1 MEKVLSSLQ
10 AFFFLL
16 VFSKASLLYFIGLS
30 LKTVVLVFPI
40 KLFFCLLSLPAFWTM
55 YIIIDSVWLF
65 FSVLFLKLQNLTSEI
80 FLPFSILS
88 FLSVNFLSDIIVY
101 VFFFLQ
107 SIDFCG
113 GIVCLFFFFFFL
125 VKMVVMMLASCSMVP
140 QQWWRWQC
148 VSQPRSN
155 QHVCECW
162 CLLPML
168 CSGMLEVA

>member
-113 GIVCLFFFFFFL
+113 GIVCLFFFFFFFGQNGSDDACQL
-125 VKMVVMMLASCSMVP
+125 QYGPTAVM
-140 QQWWRWQC
+140 
-148 VSQPRSN
+148 
-155 QHVCECW
+155 
-162 CLLPML
+162 
-168 CSGMLEVA
+168 EVAVCFSATKQPACLWMLVPAANVM